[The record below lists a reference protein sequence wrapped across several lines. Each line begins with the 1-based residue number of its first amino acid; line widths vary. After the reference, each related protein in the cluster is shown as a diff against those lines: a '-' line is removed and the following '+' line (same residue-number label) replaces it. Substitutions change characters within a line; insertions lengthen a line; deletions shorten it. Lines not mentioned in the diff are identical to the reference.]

1 MRLPSPGF
9 TLFISVL
16 ALIFAVGAAVHAE
29 ETSEVASG
37 IVISQ
42 CGKTTGLI
50 LVDNQGGLH
59 SVDPAALEANP
70 KLLDEML
77 AKIPIGKG
85 VNVTVVC
92 IKDESGKI
100 I

>member
-16 ALIFAVGAAVHAE
+16 ALTFAVGAALHAE
-29 ETSEVASG
+29 ETPEVASG
-37 IVISQ
+37 LVISQ

-50 LVDNQGGLH
+50 LVDPHGVLH
-59 SVDPAALEANP
+59 PVDPAVLQDNQS
-70 KLLDEML
+70 LLDTLL
-77 AKIPIGKG
+77 AKIPAGKG
-85 VNVTVVC
+85 LTVTVACV
-92 IKDESGKI
+92 KESGKI